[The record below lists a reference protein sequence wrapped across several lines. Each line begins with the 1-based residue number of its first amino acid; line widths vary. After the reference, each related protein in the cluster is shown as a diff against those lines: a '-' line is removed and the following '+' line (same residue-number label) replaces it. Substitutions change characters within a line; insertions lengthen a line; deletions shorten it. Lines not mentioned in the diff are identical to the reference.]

1 MLKEYLSTLA
11 NAFRI
16 VLGTTDKI
24 NAQDF
29 TDKVNE
35 VYEAGKKSE
44 YDAFWDAFQKNGN
57 RTSYSG
63 SPFKEW
69 PDAIFKPKYDLR
81 PVGAANGMFG
91 NTNLTDVAKLLE
103 EAGVVLDTSKAT
115 SMSEFA
121 SYYTEIT
128 RLPEIS
134 TIGCDS
140 LAAFMYNTPYLHTID
155 KLILRDDGSQVFNS
169 NSFIGSRFA
178 NVVVEGVVGTD
189 IWLTTKALTSDS
201 IKSFINALKDYS
213 DTKTTMTVT
222 LGTTNLA
229 KLTNEEKAIATQ
241 KGWTLA

>member
-1 MLKEYLSTLA
+1 MLKEYLSGLA
-11 NAFRI
+11 NAFRTT
-16 VLGTTDKI
+16 LGITDKI

-35 VYEAGKKSE
+35 VYEAGKKAEWS
-44 YDAFWDAFQKNGN
+44 DFWDGFQQNGT
-57 RTSYSG
+57 RTSYAT
-63 SPFKEW
+63 SPFRYWTNEM
-69 PDAIFKPKYDLR
+69 FKPKYDLR
-81 PVGAANGMFG
+81 PVGSANGMFG

-103 EAGVVLDTSKAT
+103 EAGVILDTSKAT
-115 SMSEFA
+115 SLNEFA

-140 LAAFMYNTPYLHTID
+140 LKAFMYNTPYLHTID

-169 NSFIGSRFA
+169 NSFIGPRFA

-189 IWLTTKALTSDS
+189 IWLTTTALTSNS
-201 IKSFINALKDYS
+201 IKSFINALMDYS
-213 DTKTTMTVT
+213 GTETTMTVT
-222 LGTTNLA
+222 FGTTNLA
-229 KLTNEEKAIATQ
+229 KLTDSEKAIATQ